1 MLNIVQESQASET
14 GLMQELIDKESP
26 AESNM
31 VMPQEVDKSQ
41 AMLDIS
47 TEPRVQK

>member
-1 MLNIVQESQASET
+1 
-14 GLMQELIDKESP
+14 MQELIDKQSP
-26 AESNM
+26 TDSNI

-47 TEPRVQK
+47 TEPRV